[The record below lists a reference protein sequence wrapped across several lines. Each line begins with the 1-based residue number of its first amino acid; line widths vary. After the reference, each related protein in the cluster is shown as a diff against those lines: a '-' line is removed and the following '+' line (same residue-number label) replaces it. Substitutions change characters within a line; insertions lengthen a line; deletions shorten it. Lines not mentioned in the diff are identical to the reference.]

1 MNNVPVYK
9 LRLAR
14 TLYNNFYRARLQDA
28 NGEDAGQLLIVP
40 GLPLDRSQLPEN
52 APIADPYLLVI
63 VEDADINKNNVIDF
77 EEGVSRAVLA
87 KFTTE
92 TTSFIPH
99 RLSIL
104 HRTKNSLS
112 SFYYF
117 KRQNS
122 HDESSAFLFYLSI
135 NIFLSV
141 IHYTE
146 VSCLLFSLNLSA
158 TSRI

>member
-63 VEDADINKNNVIDF
+63 HNRDHLVQA
-77 EEGVSRAVLA
+77 L
-87 KFTTE
+87 
-92 TTSFIPH
+92 
-99 RLSIL
+99 
-104 HRTKNSLS
+104 
-112 SFYYF
+112 
-117 KRQNS
+117 
-122 HDESSAFLFYLSI
+122 
-135 NIFLSV
+135 
-141 IHYTE
+141 
-146 VSCLLFSLNLSA
+146 
-158 TSRI
+158 

>member
-52 APIADPYLLVI
+52 APVADPYLLVI

-92 TTSFIPH
+92 TTAFKH
-99 RLSIL
+99 CE
-104 HRTKNSLS
+104 
-112 SFYYF
+112 FYYP
-117 KRQNS
+117 S
-122 HDESSAFLFYLSI
+122 PAFYFAQ
-135 NIFLSV
+135 
-141 IHYTE
+141 E
-146 VSCLLFSLNLSA
+146 EE
-158 TSRI
+158 

>member
-52 APIADPYLLVI
+52 A
-63 VEDADINKNNVIDF
+63 EDADINKNNVIDF

-92 TTSFIPH
+92 TTSFKH
-99 RLSIL
+99 CE
-104 HRTKNSLS
+104 
-112 SFYYF
+112 FYYP
-117 KRQNS
+117 S
-122 HDESSAFLFYLSI
+122 PAFYFAQ
-135 NIFLSV
+135 
-141 IHYTE
+141 E
-146 VSCLLFSLNLSA
+146 EE
-158 TSRI
+158 

>member
-52 APIADPYLLVI
+52 APVADPYLLVI
-63 VEDADINKNNVIDF
+63 VEDANINKDNVVDS
-77 EEGVSRAVLA
+77 EEGVSRAVLG

-92 TTSFIPH
+92 TTAFNH
-99 RLSIL
+99 CE
-104 HRTKNSLS
+104 
-112 SFYYF
+112 FYYPSPAF
-117 KRQNS
+117 YFAQ
-122 HDESSAFLFYLSI
+122 DE
-135 NIFLSV
+135 
-141 IHYTE
+141 E
-146 VSCLLFSLNLSA
+146 E
-158 TSRI
+158 

>member
-52 APIADPYLLVI
+52 APIADPYLLVLKKAYPGPCLQNSQPRLPRSSI
-63 VEDADINKNNVIDF
+63 VN
-77 EEGVSRAVLA
+77 
-87 KFTTE
+87 
-92 TTSFIPH
+92 FITPH

-112 SFYYF
+112 LFYYF

-122 HDESSAFLFYLSI
+122 HDESSAFLFY
-135 NIFLSV
+135 
-141 IHYTE
+141 YP
-146 VSCLLFSLNLSA
+146 
-158 TSRI
+158 

>member
-52 APIADPYLLVI
+52 APYPAPCLQNSQPKPPRSSI
-63 VEDADINKNNVIDF
+63 VNFI
-77 EEGVSRAVLA
+77 
-87 KFTTE
+87 
-92 TTSFIPH
+92 IPH

-112 SFYYF
+112 
-117 KRQNS
+117 
-122 HDESSAFLFYLSI
+122 LFY
-135 NIFLSV
+135 
-141 IHYTE
+141 
-146 VSCLLFSLNLSA
+146 
-158 TSRI
+158 